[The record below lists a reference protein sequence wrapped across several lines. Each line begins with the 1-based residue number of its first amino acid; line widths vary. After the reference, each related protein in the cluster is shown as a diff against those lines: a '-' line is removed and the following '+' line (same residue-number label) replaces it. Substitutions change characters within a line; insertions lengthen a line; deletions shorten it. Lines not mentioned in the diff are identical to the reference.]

1 MALLRDS
8 ARQLSNTT
16 KTNAQW
22 SGITP
27 RWLLNFL
34 PTSQVEAGTFRVNA
48 VKQCAEL
55 LCEHENGDKLTETF
69 FNIDDKPR
77 EYKLSTIQTVIKAH
91 TQTIDLYNSPYDQ
104 LGEQFRIV
112 AEAIQEET
120 EARYIA
126 SKDFGLSAQC
136 SDDMRVTGSS
146 PNPDTMD
153 DLLGMIWK
161 QPAFFI
167 MHPRAMVRFGQECTA
182 RGVCIGTVEMFGS
195 PFFTWR
201 GVPIVPSDK
210 INVGNDGSTEVML
223 LRVGEDRQGVVGLS
237 GTAKTG
243 REIAPGITAKF
254 NGTDEQGLQRFLLT
268 RYVSLAVLV
277 PDALGILK
285 VKI

>member
-22 SGITP
+22 SAITP

-34 PTSQVEAGTFRVNA
+34 PTTLVEAGTFRVNA

-55 LCEHENGDKLTETF
+55 LCEHETGDMIPETF
-69 FNIDDKPR
+69 IDIEDKPR
-77 EYKLSTIQTVIKAH
+77 EYKLSTVQTIIKAH

-104 LGEQFRIV
+104 LGEQFRLA

-126 SKDFGLSAQC
+126 SQEFGLSSQC
-136 SDDMRVTGSS
+136 SEDMRISGSH

-153 DLLGMIWK
+153 DLLGKVWK
-161 QPAFFI
+161 KPAFFL

-210 INVGNDGSTEVML
+210 IDVGNDGSTEVML
-223 LRVGEDRQGVVGLS
+223 LRVGEDRQGVVGLAGS
-237 GTAKTG
+237 AKTG
-243 REIAPGITAKF
+243 REVAPGITAKF

-285 VKI
+285 VKV